1 MPNISK
7 SIILGTAKMHHIWRR
22 DKFNA
27 IILEALNLGIEKF
40 DIAPLYG
47 GGTTQKRLIKVI
59 KGTNATVN
67 TKAGLKRI
75 SLTFESS
82 LFEYWL
88 RYLFFRLFRGK
99 FDTEED
105 LSLIS
110 DCIKNSYS
118 LHKNLV
124 EINTL
129 FIHEPPTFENDFS
142 DSLIHNFINILIK
155 FKDINH
161 FKNIGIAGENVFLYK
176 KFFNLGL
183 LDVIQTSSSNL
194 INTEE
199 SDIISCLNN
208 CKRLNLYGIHYVNK
222 KKLMNKLNNL
232 FDNVDQLPKVSIIVS
247 STKPKYLF
255 NRIKKAMSIVPF

>member
-1 MPNISK
+1 
-7 SIILGTAKMHHIWRR
+7 MHHIWRR

-82 LFEYWL
+82 LIEYWL

-110 DCIKNSYS
+110 NCIKNSYS

-129 FIHEPPTFENDFS
+129 FIHEPPVFENDFN

-155 FKDINH
+155 FKEINH

-176 KFFNLGL
+176 KFLRLQLSFIFN
-183 LDVIQTSSSNL
+183 
-194 INTEE
+194 
-199 SDIISCLNN
+199 
-208 CKRLNLYGIHYVNK
+208 
-222 KKLMNKLNNL
+222 
-232 FDNVDQLPKVSIIVS
+232 
-247 STKPKYLF
+247 
-255 NRIKKAMSIVPF
+255 